1 MQDFL
6 NHPAV
11 QAGIAPFVLA
21 LVTAALLH
29 RFRLGGLAVTAAFLT
44 SAYFL
49 VGFTFTPLS
58 ATRKIVLLSMA
69 MPVAGLLV
77 DFAFKPNRLGSII
90 LAAAAAAAALW
101 VFWPVLAQKDPMTAW
116 TMGASAL
123 GSVAFMTG
131 FAQWQLNDEP
141 VRAGAAGL
149 GLGIGLGATAI
160 LGASAT
166 YASFGI
172 ALGAGSGAFLILMMV
187 TGKRA
192 FAGATFTLPL
202 TLNAGLVAGAAMILS
217 RMPWHVVL
225 VLALVPV
232 AARVPVPR
240 RAPIWLQAVICSLYA
255 LAMAAAAAAAAWQAA
270 GTKAE

>member
-6 NHPAV
+6 AHPAV

-21 LVTAALLH
+21 LVTVALL
-29 RFRLGGLAVTAAFLT
+29 RRLRLGGLAVTAAFLT
-44 SAYFL
+44 AAYFL

-69 MPVAGLLV
+69 VPFAGLLV
-77 DFAFKPNRLGSII
+77 DFAFKPNRLGSMI

-101 VFWPVLAQKDPMTAW
+101 VFWPALAQRDLATAW
-116 TMGASAL
+116 IMGASAL

-131 FAQWQLNDEP
+131 FAQWQLNGDP
-141 VRAGAAGL
+141 VHAGAAGL
-149 GLGIGLGATAI
+149 GLGAGLAATAI

-166 YASFGI
+166 YSSFGVAI
-172 ALGAGSGAFLILMMV
+172 CAGSGAFLLLMMV
-187 TGKRA
+187 TGRTI
-192 FAGATFTLPL
+192 FAGATYTLPL
-202 TLNAGLVAGAAMILS
+202 TLTAGLVSGGAMILS
-217 RMPWHVVL
+217 RTPWYIVL

-232 AARVPVPR
+232 AARVPVPK

-255 LAMAAAAAAAAWQAA
+255 LAIAAVAAAAAWQAA
-270 GTKAE
+270 GAKAG